1 MKLVHPDYSFQ
12 LEFEEGRAIELIIEN
27 PSVFTSFINELLLQ
41 LEGEEGR
48 FVLSH
53 EYDVIEV
60 NQKLECIINPFDLDV
75 NKKKIINKLYAL
87 IKQEVI
93 MSELMVEMGEAYH
106 KFIEIINKIE
116 GNVDYPLS
124 YRDDIDI
131 NNFLKFM
138 DVKLQLDEGS
148 VLEKIVD
155 YTKILHELMR
165 YDIIVLVNIQSY
177 LSHKELEELLKYAF
191 YEEIH
196 FLFIESIDRG
206 NINDN
211 IKKVIIDKDLC
222 EIF

>member
-12 LEFEEGRAIELIIEN
+12 LEFIEGRAIELVIEN
-27 PSVFTSFINELLLQ
+27 PKVFTGFINELLFQ

-53 EYDVIEV
+53 EYDVIEIS
-60 NQKLECIINPFDLDV
+60 QKLECIINPFDLDA

-93 MSELMVEMGEAYH
+93 MSELMVEMGEVYH

-116 GNVDYPLS
+116 GTVDYPLS
-124 YRDDIDI
+124 YREDVDI

-138 DVKLQLDEGS
+138 DVKLQIDEGS

-155 YTKILHELMR
+155 YTKILHQLMR

-177 LSHKELEELLKYAF
+177 LSHKELEELLKYAC

-206 NINDN
+206 NTNDN

>member
-1 MKLVHPDYSFQ
+1 MKLVHPEYSFQ
-12 LEFEEGRAIELIIEN
+12 LEFIEGGAIELIIEN
-27 PSVFTSFINELLLQ
+27 PKAFTGFINELLFQ

-53 EYDVIEV
+53 EYDVIEI
-60 NQKLECIINPFDLDV
+60 NQRLECIINPFDLDA
-75 NKKKIINKLYAL
+75 NKKKIINKLYTL
-87 IKQEVI
+87 IKQEII
-93 MSELMVEMGEAYH
+93 MSELMVEIGEAYH
-106 KFIEIINKIE
+106 KFIEIINNIE
-116 GNVDYPLS
+116 GTVDYPLY
-124 YRDDIDI
+124 YREDIDI

-138 DVKLQLDEGS
+138 DVKLQIDEGS

-155 YTKILHELMR
+155 YIKILHELMR

-177 LSHKELEELLKYAF
+177 LSHKELEGLLKHAC

-196 FLFIESIDRG
+196 FLFIESMDRG
-206 NINDN
+206 NTNDN